1 MFLLSLCIRIQR
13 NSTARIQYLKK
24 RRKERIVYVVSE
36 IRQKKRKEKSNN
48 MAYPKE
54 KRISKLV
61 FPLSVKSKDK

>member
-1 MFLLSLCIRIQR
+1 MHTYSKKQH
-13 NSTARIQYLKK
+13 STNTVFKKK
-24 RRKERIVYVVSE
+24 RRKERIVYVCTKDVSE
-36 IRQKKRKEKSNN
+36 IRQKKEKSNN

>member
-1 MFLLSLCIRIQR
+1 MC
-13 NSTARIQYLKK
+13 TKD
-24 RRKERIVYVVSE
+24 VSE
-36 IRQKKRKEKSNN
+36 IRQKKKREEKSNN